1 MTIFL
6 GEEVVLPIVRLLTR
20 LAVAACALLL
30 CLAACRGRPPASQ
43 DRLSVVATTNI
54 VGDVVEAVGG
64 EGISLHVLVPRG
76 ADPHSFELA
85 PQDLAAVADADLVFT
100 NGVGLE
106 GALEAP
112 VRNAAR
118 GPVVAVCDG
127 VELRTTADEHGD
139 ADPHV
144 WFDPQR
150 VLVWVD
156 NIERALSEA
165 DPGRRDLFAANA
177 AAYREQLRDL
187 DAWVAQQVAQV
198 PPERRKLVT
207 DHDVLGYFAERY
219 GFEQVGTVIPG
230 LSTLAEPSAQEMAE
244 LEQTVQRLGVP
255 AVFVGSTVSP
265 ALADRLAQDTGVKV
279 VHLYTGSLSEPG
291 GPADSYLALMRY
303 DVTAIVEALR

>member
-1 MTIFL
+1 
-6 GEEVVLPIVRLLTR
+6 
-20 LAVAACALLL
+20 
-30 CLAACRGRPPASQ
+30 
-43 DRLSVVATTNI
+43 
-54 VGDVVEAVGG
+54 
-64 EGISLHVLVPRG
+64 
-76 ADPHSFELA
+76 
-85 PQDLAAVADADLVFT
+85 
-100 NGVGLE
+100 
-106 GALEAP
+106 
-112 VRNAAR
+112 VRNAAH

-127 VELRTTADEHGD
+127 VELRTTVDEHGD

-303 DVTAIVEALR
+303 DVTAIVGALR